1 MSGKAE
7 TSGRE
12 AALERLSTPEQL
24 DLVIKVIPATSW
36 FALVALGV
44 LVACLLIGSLV
55 VKVPITVRGDGIIIG
70 AGGVLDLAS
79 ETEGR
84 VDRFLVHP
92 GDEIHQGQVIA
103 VIEQPDLQM
112 ANSNAKARLAE
123 STEALAELESQ
134 QAREKLSKLAQF
146 AQRHTLIEQKRQF
159 TADRLA
165 WLGEKETDD
174 KRLFD
179 RQLIPRQAYID
190 TEIAINE
197 AHQQMSALDTDA
209 RQLKFDEDSFA
220 AAQERQRLDGKT
232 RLAEVTRELGTVS
245 ERLGRDTEVRSP
257 YDGRIVE
264 LKVNPGD
271 VVTKTMPLA
280 GMLPLGSEDGSGL
293 RAVLFSS
300 PADGKKVRPGMDVQ
314 IEPSTVRKEEFGFII
329 GKVVEVAE
337 IPSTS
342 QGMMRVLKNSRLVDA
357 LSGKSA
363 PFQIVVELQR
373 SDKTPSGFRW
383 SSSTGPKIRINS
395 GTPCSAEVAVRYQR
409 LISLAIP
416 AMEQLLPSE

>member
-1 MSGKAE
+1 MSATVE

-36 FALVALGV
+36 YALIALGV
-44 LVACLLIGSLV
+44 LVACILIGSLV
-55 VKVPITVRGDGIIIG
+55 VKVPITVAGDGIIIG

-84 VDRFLVHP
+84 VNRFLVQP
-92 GDEIHQGQVIA
+92 GDEVHKGQVIA
-103 VIEQPDLQM
+103 IIDQPDLQM
-112 ANSNAKARLAE
+112 ATTNSKARLTEAK
-123 STEALAELESQ
+123 EALAELEAQ
-134 QAREKLSKLAQF
+134 QAREKASKLAQF
-146 AQRHTLIEQKRQF
+146 SERRKLIEQKRQF
-159 TADRLA
+159 AADRLA
-165 WLGEKETDD
+165 WLSEKEKDD

-190 TEIAINE
+190 TEIAIND
-197 AHQQMSALDTDA
+197 AHQQMSSLDTDA
-209 RQLKFDEDSFA
+209 KQLKFDEDAFGA
-220 AAQERQRLDGKT
+220 DQERRLLDSRT
-232 RLAEVTRELGTVS
+232 RRAEVTREVDTAS
-245 ERLGRDTEVRSP
+245 ERLGRDTEVTSP

-280 GMLPLGSEDGSGL
+280 GMLPLEADEGAGL

-329 GKVVEVAE
+329 GKVVDVAE

-342 QGMMRVLKNSRLVDA
+342 QGMMRVLKNARLVDA

-363 PFQIVVELQR
+363 PFQIIVELQR

-395 GTPCSAEVAVRYQR
+395 GTPCSAEIAVRYQR

>member
-1 MSGKAE
+1 MSGHAE

-84 VDRFLVHP
+84 VNRFLVQP

-103 VIEQPDLQM
+103 VIEQPDLEM

-123 STEALAELESQ
+123 STEALSELESQ
-134 QAREKLSKLAQF
+134 QAREKTSKLAQF
-146 AQRHTLIEQKRQF
+146 AERHKLIEQKRQF
-159 TADRLA
+159 TADRLS
-165 WLGEKETDD
+165 WLSEKEKDD

-190 TEIAINE
+190 TEVAINE
-197 AHQQMSALDTDA
+197 ARQQLSTLDTDA
-209 RQLKFDEDSFA
+209 RQLKFEEDSFGA
-220 AAQERQRLDGKT
+220 GQEHQLLDGKT

-271 VVTKTMPLA
+271 VVTKAMPLA
-280 GMLPLGSEDGSGL
+280 GMLPLGSDDGSGL

>member
-1 MSGKAE
+1 MSGTAE
-7 TSGRE
+7 TAGRE

-36 FALVALGV
+36 YALIALGI

-84 VDRFLVHP
+84 VNRFLIHP
-92 GDEIHQGQVIA
+92 GDEVHQGQVIA
-103 VIEQPDLQM
+103 VIDQPDLEM
-112 ANSNAKARLAE
+112 ASTNAKARLAE
-123 STEALAELESQ
+123 AQQALAGLEAQ
-134 QAREKLSKLAQF
+134 QGREKASKQAQF
-146 AQRHTLIEQKRQF
+146 SERQKLIEQKRQF

-165 WLGEKETDD
+165 WLSEKEKDD

-190 TEIAINE
+190 TEVAINE
-197 AHQQMSALDTDA
+197 ARQQISALDTDA

-220 AAQERQRLDGKT
+220 ATLDGQLFESKG
-232 RLAEVTRELGTVS
+232 RLAEATREAGTVS
-245 ERLGRDTEVRSP
+245 ERLGRETEVRSP

-280 GMLPLGSEDGSGL
+280 GMLPLVSDEGGSL

-342 QGMMRVLKNSRLVDA
+342 QGMMRVLKNARLVDA
-357 LSGKSA
+357 LSGRSA

-373 SDKTPSGFRW
+373 SDKTPSGFKW
-383 SSSTGPKIRINS
+383 SSSTGPKIAINS
-395 GTPCSAEVAVRYQR
+395 GTPCAAEVAVRYQR

>member
-1 MSGKAE
+1 MSGTAE
-7 TSGRE
+7 TAGRE

-36 FALVALGV
+36 FALIALGV

-55 VKVPITVRGDGIIIG
+55 VKVPITVRGEGIIIG

-84 VDRFLVHP
+84 VNRFLVHP
-92 GDEIHQGQVIA
+92 GDEVHRGQVIA
-103 VIEQPDLQM
+103 VIDQPDLEM
-112 ANSNAKARLAE
+112 ATSNAKARLGEAK
-123 STEALAELESQ
+123 EALSELVAQ
-134 QAREKLSKLAQF
+134 QGREKASRLAQF
-146 AQRHTLIEQKRQF
+146 AERHKLIDQKRQF
-159 TADRLA
+159 TADRLS
-165 WLGEKETDD
+165 WLIEKEKDD

-190 TEIAINE
+190 TEVAIND
-197 AHQQMSALDTDA
+197 ARQQMSALDTEA
-209 RQLKFDEDSFA
+209 RQLKFDEDSFNA
-220 AAQERQRLDGKT
+220 TEDRQLLDSRT
-232 RLAEVTRELGTVS
+232 RLAEATREAGTVS
-245 ERLGRDTEVRSP
+245 ERLGRDTEMRSP

-264 LKVNPGD
+264 LKINPGD
-271 VVTKTMPLA
+271 VVTKGLPLA
-280 GMLPLGSEDGSGL
+280 GMLPSGADEGGSL
-293 RAVLFSS
+293 RAVLFSP

-329 GKVVEVAE
+329 GKVIDVAE

-342 QGMMRVLKNSRLVDA
+342 QGMMRVLKNARLVDA

-373 SDKTPSGFRW
+373 SDRTPSGFKW
-383 SSSTGPKIRINS
+383 SSSTGPKIHINS
-395 GTPCSAEVAVRYQR
+395 GTPCSAEIAVRYQR

>member
-1 MSGKAE
+1 MSASAEASGK
-7 TSGRE
+7 E

-84 VDRFLVHP
+84 INRFLIHP
-92 GDEIHQGQVIA
+92 GDEVHQGQVIA
-103 VIEQPDLQM
+103 IIDQPDLEM
-112 ANSNAKARLAE
+112 ATTNAKARLAE
-123 STEALAELESQ
+123 AKEALSELESQ
-134 QAREKLSKLAQF
+134 QAREKTSKLAQF
-146 AQRHTLIEQKRQF
+146 GERHKLIDQKRQF

-165 WLGEKETDD
+165 WLTEKEKDD

-190 TEIAINE
+190 TEVAINE
-197 AHQQMSALDTDA
+197 ARQQLSSLDADA
-209 RQLKFDEDSFA
+209 RQLKFDEDSFS
-220 AAQERQRLDGKT
+220 AAQEHQLLDGKT
-232 RLAEVTRELGTVS
+232 RLAEATRDAGTVS

-257 YDGRIVE
+257 YDGHIVE

-280 GMLPLGSEDGSGL
+280 GMLPLGSDDGTNL
-293 RAVLFSS
+293 RAVLFSP

-329 GKVVEVAE
+329 GKVVDVAE

-342 QGMMRVLKNSRLVDA
+342 QGMMRVLKNARLVDA
-357 LSGKSA
+357 LSGRSA

-373 SDKTPSGFRW
+373 SDKTPSGFKW

-395 GTPCSAEVAVRYQR
+395 GTPCSAEIAVRYQR

-416 AMEQLLPSE
+416 AMERLLPSE

>member
-1 MSGKAE
+1 MSVTAE
-7 TSGRE
+7 TAGRE
-12 AALERLSTPEQL
+12 AAVERLSTPEQL

-36 FALVALGV
+36 YALIALGV
-44 LVACLLIGSLV
+44 LVGCLLIGSLV
-55 VKVPITVRGDGIIIG
+55 VKVPITVRGEGIIIG

-84 VDRFLVHP
+84 VNRFLVHP
-92 GDEIHQGQVIA
+92 GDEVHQGQVIA
-103 VIEQPDLQM
+103 VIDQPDLEM
-112 ANSNAKARLAE
+112 ATTNAKARLVEAKD
-123 STEALAELESQ
+123 ALAGLEAQ
-134 QAREKLSKLAQF
+134 QKREKTSKEAQF
-146 AQRHTLIEQKRQF
+146 AERHKLIEQKRQF

-165 WLGEKETDD
+165 WLSEKEKDD

-190 TEIAINE
+190 TEVAIND
-197 AHQQMSALDTDA
+197 ARQQISVLDTDA
-209 RQLKFDEDSFA
+209 RQLKFEEDSFTA
-220 AAQERQRLDGKT
+220 ALDGQLFQSKG
-232 RLAEVTRELGTVS
+232 RLAEASRDAGTVS
-245 ERLGRDTEVRSP
+245 ERLGRETEVRSP

-264 LKVNPGD
+264 LKINPGD
-271 VVTKTMPLA
+271 VVTKTMALA
-280 GMLPLGSEDGSGL
+280 GMLPLGSDEGGSL
-293 RAVLFSS
+293 RAVLFSPPS
-300 PADGKKVRPGMDVQ
+300 DGKKVRPGMDVQ

-357 LSGKSA
+357 LSGRSA

-373 SDKTPSGFRW
+373 SDKTPSGFQW
-383 SSSTGPKIRINS
+383 SSSTGPKILINS

-416 AMEQLLPSE
+416 AMEQLLPSD